1 MPRDPGGYDHEN
13 SEISEPS
20 LPVSSLKQVIFQRL
34 SIGRRNAFSQMRK
47 AQRMTLRIDISDEC
61 ERVIFTLT
69 GRMQAEHVSELHTL
83 VHSEHPDHGLVLDLT
98 EVKLVD
104 RDAVRFLAQIET
116 QGARLRNCS
125 PFIREWISQERIEM
139 KRAEAEHQQL

>member
-1 MPRDPGGYDHEN
+1 
-13 SEISEPS
+13 
-20 LPVSSLKQVIFQRL
+20 
-34 SIGRRNAFSQMRK
+34 
-47 AQRMTLRIDISDEC
+47 MTLRIDILDER

-69 GRMQAEHVSELHTL
+69 GRMQAEHVSELQTL
-83 VHSEHPDHGLVLDLT
+83 VHSEHPGHGLVLDLT

-125 PFIREWISQERIEM
+125 TFIREWILRERIEM